1 MAAIGQA
8 RPGNTTIR
16 TPLFVLGVALALL
29 AFLAMFAFGLIFSR
43 GVGNAGQARLVVAT
57 QDIDP
62 RQAVSDSMIT
72 MGWGPSS
79 MAAIGFVTVADL
91 KGYHSVV
98 PIYKG
103 EVITR
108 NLVTSNPD
116 DITGL
121 VDAFLPIPKGYVA
134 MTVPTSEQIGVAGYP
149 AQGDYLDIIATL
161 NKNLFGKQYDGFV
174 TKVVYTHVYIIRVGP
189 ASTLPKQ
196 GQPQGV
202 SSSVTVLLSLC
213 DAQYLNWL
221 LTVGTVK
228 YTLISQK
235 DYGTPVTAPDPTC
248 PSTLDAPNAI
258 GAALVDVR
266 WGFTK
271 A

>member
-43 GVGNAGQARLVVAT
+43 GVTT

-62 RQAVSDSMIT
+62 RQAISDSMIT

-121 VDAFLPIPKGYVA
+121 VDAFLPIPKGYLA
-134 MTVPTSEQIGVAGYP
+134 MSLPTSEQMGVAGYP

-174 TKVVYTHVYIIRVGP
+174 TRTVFTHVYIIRVGP

-202 SSSVTVLLSLC
+202 SSSVTVLLTLC
-213 DAQYLNWL
+213 DAQYL
-221 LTVGTVK
+221 TGC
-228 YTLISQK
+228 S
-235 DYGTPVTAPDPTC
+235 
-248 PSTLDAPNAI
+248 
-258 GAALVDVR
+258 R
-266 WGFTK
+266 WGPLSTR
-271 A
+271 

>member
-1 MAAIGQA
+1 MAVVGQA
-8 RPGNTTIR
+8 RPGTTSIR
-16 TPLFVLGVALALL
+16 TPLFVLGVALALI

-62 RQAVSDSMIT
+62 RQAITDSMIKLD
-72 MGWGPSS
+72 WGPSS
-79 MAAIGFVTVADL
+79 MAGIGFVTVADL

-103 EVITR
+103 QVITR

-116 DITGL
+116 DISGQ

-149 AQGDYLDIIATL
+149 AQGDYIDIIATL

-174 TKVVYTHVYIIRVGP
+174 TRTVLTHVYIVRVGP
-189 ASTLPKQ
+189 AATLPKQ
-196 GQPQGV
+196 GQAQGV
-202 SSSVTVLLSLC
+202 SSSLTLLLSQC
-213 DAQYLNWL
+213 DSQYVNWL
-221 LTVGTVK
+221 LTVGVVK
-228 YTLISQK
+228 YTLLSK
-235 DYGTPVTAPDPTC
+235 DDYGKPVTAPDPAC
-248 PSTLDAPNAI
+248 PSTLDAPPVV
-258 GAALVDVR
+258 GAALVDAR

-271 A
+271 G